1 MKGMYVMFK
10 TIDIN
15 MSVVEIA
22 DNLTVEDFPLAIQIL
37 NKRHK
42 FSMTALSSL
51 TGIPRKTLYKFIERG
66 YAYKNEAKTEKAIQQ
81 LKKLIVG

>member
-1 MKGMYVMFK
+1 MNK

-22 DNLTVEDFPLAIQIL
+22 ENLTVEDFALGIKVL

-42 FSMTALSSL
+42 FTMTAISVL
-51 TGIPRKTLYKFIERG
+51 TGIPRKTLYTFTDRG
-66 YAYKNEAKTEKAIQQ
+66 YAYLDESKTEAAIEK
-81 LKKLIVG
+81 LKFFLVG

>member
-1 MKGMYVMFK
+1 MNK

-22 DNLTVEDFPLAIQIL
+22 NNLTVEDFPLAVKVL

-42 FSMTALSSL
+42 FSMSAISVL
-51 TGIPRKTLYKFIERG
+51 TGIPRVGLYRFVERG
-66 YAYKNEAKTEKAIQQ
+66 YAYKNEARTEEAIAMF
-81 LKKLIVG
+81 KKFIIG